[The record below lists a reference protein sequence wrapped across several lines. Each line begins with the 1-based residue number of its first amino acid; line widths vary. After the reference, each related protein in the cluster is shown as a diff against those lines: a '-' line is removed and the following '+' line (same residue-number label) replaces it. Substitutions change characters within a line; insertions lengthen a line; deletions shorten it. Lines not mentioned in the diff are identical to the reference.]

1 MLTGVARRLDL
12 ALDPADP
19 EAAGDQD
26 PVAGLEFLLRLLAG
40 EPLGVDPADLDLA
53 AQVHPGVVER
63 LDHREVGVGQLGVLA
78 HEPDPDRRGGLV
90 VPLDEPA
97 PVGEL
102 GRPGADAEVVED
114 LLVHPSSW
122 KKSGTL

>member
-26 PVAGLEFLLRLLAG
+26 PVTGLEFLLRLLAG

-63 LDHREVGVGQLGVLA
+63 LDHREVGVGQLGVLPTNPIRTGVVA
-78 HEPDPDRRGGLV
+78 WSCRSTSPRQSASSGG
-90 VPLDEPA
+90 PA
-97 PVGEL
+97 PMPKWS
-102 GRPGADAEVVED
+102 RISWST
-114 LLVHPSSW
+114 PSSW